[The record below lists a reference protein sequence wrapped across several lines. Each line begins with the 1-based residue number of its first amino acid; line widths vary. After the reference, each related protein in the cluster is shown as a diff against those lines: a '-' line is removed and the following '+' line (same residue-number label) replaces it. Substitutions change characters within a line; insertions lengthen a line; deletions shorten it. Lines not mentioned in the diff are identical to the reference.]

1 LIFLSKNYS
10 KVNEI
15 MDRKKLRENL
25 EKYRTPFEEEASFV
39 QDFIELTHDDLAF
52 VRERLQG
59 HFTASAWIVNKMRT
73 HTLMTLH
80 RKLNNW
86 LQLGGHADGHENLL
100 EVAMSEAREE
110 SGLTSLRLVDSGI
123 FDLDRHTIPQRGD
136 IPEHFHYDV
145 RFLIE
150 AEMNEP
156 LVISEEST
164 DLAWIP
170 FDAVEDL
177 VGPNP
182 SILRMLE
189 KTSKSE
195 ILL

>member
-1 LIFLSKNYS
+1 
-10 KVNEI
+10 

-25 EKYRTPFEEEASFV
+25 EKYRTPFEEEGSFI

-80 RKLNNW
+80 RKLNHW

-100 EVAMSEAREE
+100 EVALAEAQEE
-110 SGLTSLRLVDSGI
+110 SGLSSLRFVDSGI
-123 FDLDRHTIPQRGD
+123 FDIDRHTIPQRGEV
-136 IPEHFHYDV
+136 PEHFHYDV

-156 LVISEEST
+156 LVISEESK

-170 FDAVEDL
+170 FDAVEDF

>member
-1 LIFLSKNYS
+1 
-10 KVNEI
+10 
-15 MDRKKLRENL
+15 MDRLSLRTNL
-25 EKYRTPFEEEASFV
+25 ENYRTPFEEEASFIP
-39 QDFIELTHDDLAF
+39 DFIALTHDEQAY
-52 VRERLQG
+52 VRERKSG
-59 HFTASAWIVNKMRT
+59 HFTGSAWIVNKRRT
-73 HTLMTLH
+73 HALMTLH
-80 RKLNNW
+80 RKLNRW
-86 LQLGGHADGHENLL
+86 LQLGGHADGNENLL
-100 EVAMSEAREE
+100 EVALLEAQEE
-110 SGLTSLRLVDSGI
+110 SGLSSLRIVDPGI
-123 FDLDRHTIPQRGD
+123 FDIDRHVIPQKGD

-156 LVISEEST
+156 LVLSEESK

-177 VGPNP
+177 VGFNP
-182 SILRMLE
+182 SITRMLE